1 MELMELMELLE
12 MENLDK
18 KMAEVEIKYNILVR
32 HIYREWPRRLAC
44 KCKNEKFRAKSNSAR
59 FKS

>member
-1 MELMELMELLE
+1 MELLE

-32 HIYREWPRRLAC
+32 YIYREWPRRLAC

>member
-1 MELMELMELLE
+1 MELMELLE

-32 HIYREWPRRLAC
+32 HIP
-44 KCKNEKFRAKSNSAR
+44 
-59 FKS
+59 

>member
-1 MELMELMELLE
+1 MELLE

>member
-1 MELMELMELLE
+1 MELMELLE

-18 KMAEVEIKYNILVR
+18 KMAEVEIKYNILVW